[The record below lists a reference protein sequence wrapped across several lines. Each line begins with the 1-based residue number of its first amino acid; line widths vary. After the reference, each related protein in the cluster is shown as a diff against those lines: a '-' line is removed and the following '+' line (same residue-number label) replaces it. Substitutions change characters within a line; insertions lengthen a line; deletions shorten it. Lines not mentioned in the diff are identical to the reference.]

1 MLAIVFM
8 ITDSFIIELAKSD
21 NCQFISL
28 ENDYQKREPAIIP
41 PESVHT
47 YNKENTTNFQ
57 CALPKMSAF

>member
-28 ENDYQKREPAIIP
+28 ENDYQKRELAISR
-41 PESVHT
+41 PESEHIT
-47 YNKENTTNFQ
+47 RKNTANFQ
-57 CALPKMSAF
+57 CTLPN